1 MPDPQ
6 ITQATTVVRERY
18 QEETGELSAF
28 LIVSTE
34 MANQNAG
41 YTVDEALMSMGFGK
55 FQLLVCFYAGMGW
68 LTEAMEMM
76 ILSFIGPAVKS
87 KWNLSTNQETLLSV
101 VVFAGMLVG
110 AYSWGAVAD
119 KLGRRKGFLVTALV
133 TSAAGLLSAFA
144 WNFVALLVSRTLVG
158 IGLGGG
164 PVLFAWFMEFV
175 PATNRGMWMIIF
187 YGFWTVG
194 TIFEVS
200 LAWIVMPRL
209 GWRWL
214 VGISALPS
222 FFLLVLYPLTPES
235 PRYLCVKGK
244 KNDALRIMEKIA
256 ELNKKEL
263 PSGMLITDHE
273 REQQGEIIV
282 PECAAPGSPSST
294 PPRWKD
300 ADMGA
305 IRTLLLLLSPKLIRT
320 TLLLWTIF
328 IANAFS
334 YYGLVLL
341 TTQLNRTD
349 RCNSNAP
356 QSEDSSDGG
365 VDYKNVFITTLAE
378 CPGLIIVGV
387 FVDRIGRKI
396 SMAGLFFICIGFML
410 PLVSHQSPL
419 FTTILLFGARICIT
433 GTFAVAFLI
442 APELYPTSVRS
453 TGLGLASAM
462 ERIGGMICPYVAVGM
477 MEGCHQREALLLFV
491 GVVVVALVATLLIPY
506 DTKGRALTESISS
519 MKTIKQK
526 EEA

>member
-273 REQQGEIIV
+273 REQQ
-282 PECAAPGSPSST
+282 
-294 PPRWKD
+294 
-300 ADMGA
+300 
-305 IRTLLLLLSPKLIRT
+305 TLLLLLSPKLIRT

-365 VDYKNVFITTLAE
+365 VDYKNVFITTLA
-378 CPGLIIVGV
+378 
-387 FVDRIGRKI
+387 D
-396 SMAGLFFICIGFML
+396 
-410 PLVSHQSPL
+410 
-419 FTTILLFGARICIT
+419 
-433 GTFAVAFLI
+433 
-442 APELYPTSVRS
+442 
-453 TGLGLASAM
+453 
-462 ERIGGMICPYVAVGM
+462 
-477 MEGCHQREALLLFV
+477 
-491 GVVVVALVATLLIPY
+491 
-506 DTKGRALTESISS
+506 
-519 MKTIKQK
+519 
-526 EEA
+526 

>member
-282 PECAAPGSPSST
+282 P
-294 PPRWKD
+294 
-300 ADMGA
+300 
-305 IRTLLLLLSPKLIRT
+305 TLLLLLSPKLIRT